1 MYGMNATIPT
11 TGAAALAYTGLH
23 VSSLLLTVLG
33 VMMIGLGLF
42 ALLRKESKV
51 RP

>member
-1 MYGMNATIPT
+1 MYGMNATVPA